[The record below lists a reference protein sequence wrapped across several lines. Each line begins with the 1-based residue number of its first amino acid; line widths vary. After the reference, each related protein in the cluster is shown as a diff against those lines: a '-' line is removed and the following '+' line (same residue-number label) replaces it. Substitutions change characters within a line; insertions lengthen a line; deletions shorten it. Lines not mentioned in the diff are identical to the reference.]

1 MRPERRGRIFAWRAW
16 LSKGARQCPAAQPFS
31 SPREN
36 KGKAAGYVRRL
47 PRRCRAFG
55 EIALGT
61 VRLSETLRLA
71 VATHRATVA
80 AVVLPH
86 VSAIAAPALPV
97 AEPGEHYKAMLLRL
111 VEALVE
117 RASCISELL
126 QTSSALAH
134 HIGAQVKPLNRIFRA
149 VCIGTRRKA
158 LRALLGEIAQRGLD
172 RRPKFLL
179 VGREL

>member
-1 MRPERRGRIFAWRAW
+1 MRPERRGRNFAWRAW

-31 SPREN
+31 S
-36 KGKAAGYVRRL
+36 ARRIKEKPPAMSGGFL
-47 PRRCRAFG
+47 
-55 EIALGT
+55 E
-61 VRLSETLRLA
+61 SETLRLA

-86 VSAIAAPALPV
+86 VSAIAAPPLPV
-97 AEPGEHYKAMLLRL
+97 AEPGEHHKAMLLRL

>member
-1 MRPERRGRIFAWRAW
+1 VQAEAGCDIIAPSDMMDGRV
-16 LSKGARQCPAAQPFS
+16 GAIR
-31 SPREN
+31 
-36 KGKAAGYVRRL
+36 K
-47 PRRCRAFG
+47 
-55 EIALGT
+55 
-61 VRLSETLRLA
+61 
-71 VATHRATVA
+71 
-80 AVVLPH
+80 
-86 VSAIAAPALPV
+86 APALPA
-97 AEPGEHYKAMLLRL
+97 AEPGEHHKAMLLRL

-179 VGREL
+179 VGRGL